1 VQHKLL
7 QTAPLPP
14 SSSNSSN
21 GELGVGRA
29 SLGRGGYCFEH
40 NTLMMDALRA
50 IGFGVQPLLARV
62 RWNKAADAQTTFT
75 HVVLRVTWPLQ
86 SDDDA
91 SQAAAAAPSSS
102 SSPAYLVDVAFG
114 GIGPLSPLVLGQVL
128 LLPLLLPPLLLSKIQ
143 HCAPVQ
149 PPSAFQ
155 SIPYF
160 KP

>member
-1 VQHKLL
+1 M
-7 QTAPLPP
+7 
-14 SSSNSSN
+14 
-21 GELGVGRA
+21 
-29 SLGRGGYCFEH
+29 
-40 NTLMMDALRA
+40 LMMDALRA

-75 HVVLRVTWPLQ
+75 HMVLRVTWPLQ

-91 SQAAAAAPSSS
+91 SQAAAAAAAPSSS

-128 LLPLLLPPLLLSKIQ
+128 LLPLLLLSKIQ
-143 HCAPVQ
+143 HFAPVQ